1 MYKTRV
7 QNSCFD
13 SDHRLLI
20 TYLKT
25 PANKAARY
33 HKYKKKT
40 SPKPDINKLK
50 DPDAKNR
57 FKEVMKNQITQY
69 ERSHTLNKKQE
80 IIISSLSKARE
91 TLPKQKKNKKHPWD
105 DDGELKLLMQ
115 ERENVKRNSGLNN
128 HKIKGN

>member
-7 QNSCFD
+7 RNSCFD

-25 PANKAARY
+25 PANKGARY

-40 SPKPDINKLK
+40 GPKPDINKLK

-69 ERSHTLNKKQE
+69 ERSHTLNKQQE

-91 TLPKQKKNKKHPWD
+91 TLPKQKKNKEQHPLD
-105 DDGELKLLMQ
+105 DDYY
-115 ERENVKRNSGLNN
+115 S
-128 HKIKGN
+128 KIASEISEAQKHSEYVDM